1 MTTYIRDWN
10 VSEMAAKLNEEINV
24 CGTLF
29 KARYG
34 KWETIEYISLTTNT
48 DTITTLDL
56 KVLAKQMRIG
66 KYKFNGLMRESDG
79 FVLTYIKKSH

>member
-48 DTITTLDL
+48 DTIAGTLTDSEIR
-56 KVLAKQMRIG
+56 Q
-66 KYKFNGLMRESDG
+66 KFDSKN
-79 FVLTYIKKSH
+79 IQI